1 MKKFICSFKE
11 SSVSFLEH
19 LAMGFGV
26 ILYSGSLVGRL
37 ELSQK
42 VKKYLEKKWMGKN
55 KNS

>member
-11 SSVSFLEH
+11 SFVSFIEH

-26 ILYSGSLVGRL
+26 ILYGGSLAGGL

-42 VKKYLEKKWMGKN
+42 VRKYFKRKGPDKK
-55 KNS
+55 